1 MRQGCR
7 GGVKEAGKV
16 KPRDRSGDV
25 ERGLRL
31 VPRLGEVMPDE
42 ADEEVRAVYE
52 GVRTNLR
59 VPFVNFVFRVLANYP
74 SYLAFAWARLEP
86 CLLTARFEEASDAL
100 RARVLLEPV
109 PDASGVDW
117 GSLGDV
123 GRIRGFTD
131 TIHYAL
137 PKLLIV
143 VSALDQGLAG
153 EPGTADAPSGDA
165 VRPGVAEGTTT
176 VPMVSTEEASGG
188 LREVLE
194 EIRARHGHPDVA
206 SYYRGLANWP
216 PFLEAAWER
225 VGPLVGSPAYV
236 ERKRELLEG
245 ARNAA
250 LELPLPTVEEV
261 RQGGVNEERVG
272 EIRSVLA
279 LFRFR
284 IISDTFLEVPLVKAF
299 LDGPEAA
306 RHSRFSFARRST
318 TGSG

>member
-1 MRQGCR
+1 MEVVG
-7 GGVKEAGKV
+7 KEVGEAE
-16 KPRDRSGDV
+16 PRDRLGDI

-31 VPRLGEVMPDE
+31 VPRLGEVMPGE
-42 ADEEVRAVYE
+42 ADAEVRAVYE
-52 GVRTNLR
+52 GVRANLR
-59 VPFVNFVFRVLANYP
+59 VPFVNFVFRALANYP

-86 CLLTARFEEASDAL
+86 SLLTSRFEEASDAL
-100 RARVLLEPV
+100 RERALLEPV
-109 PDASGVDW
+109 PNAAGVDW
-117 GSLGDV
+117 GSLGDL
-123 GRIRGFTD
+123 RRMRGFTD

-143 VSALDQGLAG
+143 VSALDEGLAG
-153 EPGTADAPSGDA
+153 EPGTAADGPSGAA
-165 VRPGVAEGTTT
+165 VRPGVAEGTT
-176 VPMVSTEEASGG
+176 VLPMVATGEASGR

-194 EIRARHGHPDVA
+194 EIKGRHGHPDVA
-206 SYYRGLANWP
+206 SYYRGTANWP

-225 VGPLVGSPAYV
+225 VGPLVGKPAYA

-250 LELPLPTVEEV
+250 LELVPLPTVEEA
-261 RQGGVNEERVG
+261 RWRGVSEE
-272 EIRSVLA
+272 EIKEIQAVLA

-306 RHSRFSFARRST
+306 RHSHFSFLR
-318 TGSG
+318 

>member
-1 MRQGCR
+1 M
-7 GGVKEAGKV
+7 KEAE
-16 KPRDRSGDV
+16 PQDRSGDV

-59 VPFVNFVFRVLANYP
+59 VPFVNFVFRALANYP
-74 SYLAFAWARLEP
+74 SYLTFAWARLEP
-86 CLLTARFEEASDAL
+86 CLLASRFEEASDAL
-100 RARVLLEPV
+100 RAGALLEPV

-117 GSLGDV
+117 GSLGDL

-137 PKLLIV
+137 PKLLLV
-143 VSALDQGLAG
+143 VSALDEGLAG
-153 EPGTADAPSGDA
+153 EPGTACGAWEAA
-165 VRPGVAEGTTT
+165 VRPGVAEGAATL
-176 VPMVSTEEASGG
+176 PMVATGEASGR

-194 EIRARHGHPDVA
+194 EIKSRHGHPDVA
-206 SYYRGLANWP
+206 SYYRSIANWP

-225 VGPLVGSPAYV
+225 VGPLVGAPAYD
-236 ERKRELLEG
+236 ERKRELLEE

-250 LELPLPTVEEV
+250 LELPLPTAEEAFDK
-261 RQGGVNEERVG
+261 GMSEEQVD
-272 EIRSVLA
+272 EIRAIVA

-306 RHSRFSFARRST
+306 RFSRFSFLR
-318 TGSG
+318 